1 MELLLSI
8 WPMLIGAIV
17 YFAIVIRIRNKHEK
31 GLLWLS
37 DEARGRL
44 ITDLKPI
51 RNLSTYLLLG
61 IVVIFVLV
69 VSMMD
74 NGYSHFYSI
83 LYLLLILGIQVPMG
97 FYQKK
102 LLAEKGY
109 DERYVQ
115 LTGELVWM
123 RLLAIGIMGLALT
136 LNALNFGII

>member
-1 MELLLSI
+1 MLL
-8 WPMLIGAIV
+8 GAIA
-17 YFAIVIRIRNKHEK
+17 YFTLVIRIRNQHEK

-74 NGYSHFYSI
+74 NGYSHFYFI

-115 LTGELVWM
+115 LTGKLVWM

-136 LNALNFGII
+136 LNALNLGII

>member
-1 MELLLSI
+1 MLL
-8 WPMLIGAIV
+8 GAIA
-17 YFAIVIRIRNKHEK
+17 YFTLVIRIRNQHEK

-74 NGYSHFYSI
+74 NGYSHFYFI
-83 LYLLLILGIQVPMG
+83 LYLLLILGIQVPME

-115 LTGELVWM
+115 LTGKLVWM

-136 LNALNFGII
+136 LNALNLGII

>member
-74 NGYSHFYSI
+74 NGYSHLYSI

-109 DERYVQ
+109 DERYVK

-136 LNALNFGII
+136 LNALNLDII

>member
-1 MELLLSI
+1 MELFLSI
-8 WPMLIGAIV
+8 WPMLLGAIA
-17 YFAIVIRIRNKHEK
+17 YFTLVIRIRNQHEK

-115 LTGELVWM
+115 LTGKLVWM

>member
-1 MELLLSI
+1 
-8 WPMLIGAIV
+8 V
-17 YFAIVIRIRNKHEK
+17 YFTLVIRIRNQHEK
-31 GLLWLS
+31 GLSWLS

-51 RNLSTYLLLG
+51 RSLSTYLLLG

-69 VSMMD
+69 VSIMD
-74 NGYSHFYSI
+74 KGYSHFYSI

-102 LLAEKGY
+102 LLAQKGY
-109 DERYVQ
+109 DERYVK

-123 RLLAIGIMGLALT
+123 RLLAIGIMGISLT
-136 LNALNFGII
+136 VNAFYLGLI

>member
-1 MELLLSI
+1 MELILSI
-8 WPMLIGAIV
+8 WPLLIGAIV
-17 YFAIVIRIRNKHEK
+17 YFALVIRIRNKHEK
-31 GLLWLS
+31 GLLLLS

-44 ITDLKPI
+44 VTDLKPI

-74 NGYSHFYSI
+74 NRYSHFYSI
-83 LYLLLILGIQVPMG
+83 LYLLLILGIQVPVG

-102 LLAEKGY
+102 LLSEKGY
-109 DERYVQ
+109 DEQYVQ
-115 LTGELVWM
+115 LTGKLVWM

-136 LNALNFGII
+136 LNALNLGII

>member
-1 MELLLSI
+1 MLL
-8 WPMLIGAIV
+8 GAIA
-17 YFAIVIRIRNKHEK
+17 YFTLVIRIRNQHEK

-51 RNLSTYLLLG
+51 RNLSTYMLLG

-74 NGYSHFYSI
+74 NGYSHFYFI

-115 LTGELVWM
+115 LTGKLVWM

-136 LNALNFGII
+136 LNALNLGII